1 MEGNIQEDKPEQVNE
16 INRINSNQ
24 QVNENIRKETI
35 YVNQNEQKK
44 NTLFIKDNSGIQLNL
59 YNLINKINVFKIK

>member
-35 YVNQNEQKK
+35 YANQNEQKK
-44 NTLFIKDNSGIQLNL
+44 ILFSS
-59 YNLINKINVFKIK
+59 KITQEFN